1 MSDIPIAVAPQFC
14 LSEAAVNARTNKR
27 ESRNLSV
34 THYGFANTSRYTFI
48 RARNSDDDDWLRN
61 WSMEGR
67 RSARH
72 TRSRI
77 VRSTNEFQS
86 RFEDEKVGRGCV
98 TPPHL
103 YVNLS
108 SRIFIFTPNPHL
120 TFLISKTSELGE
132 ASRRFCS
139 FSATSVERRATSVEA
154 ASSPSSWST
163 YRGTSSRALG
173 WVTKRIIGTVA
184 DRTNSNF
191 LAAWSDLYIISLS
204 PIYHRSRDNYS
215 KVYPSLT
222 VLTGSTCELDT
233 RPSTLR
239 CIPRGR
245 PPSPTAERSNS

>member
-1 MSDIPIAVAPQFC
+1 MSDIPIAVPPQLC
-14 LSEAAVNARTNKR
+14 LSESAVNARTNKR

-34 THYGFANTSRYTFI
+34 THYGFANTSRYTFK
-48 RARNSDDDDWLRN
+48 RARNSDDWLRN

-120 TFLISKTSELGE
+120 TFLISKTSEL
-132 ASRRFCS
+132 ARDFARFPRR
-139 FSATSVERRATSVEA
+139 ATSVERRTTSVEA

-222 VLTGSTCELDT
+222 VLTGSTCDLDT

-245 PPSPTAERSNS
+245 PPSPTTERSNS

>member
-1 MSDIPIAVAPQFC
+1 MSDIPIAVPPQFC

-34 THYGFANTSRYTFI
+34 THYGFANTSRYTFK

-139 FSATSVERRATSVEA
+139 FSATSVERRATRPLRRLPLGARIKERPRE
-154 ASSPSSWST
+154 PSA
-163 YRGTSSRALG
+163 G
-173 WVTKRIIGTVA
+173 
-184 DRTNSNF
+184 
-191 LAAWSDLYIISLS
+191 
-204 PIYHRSRDNYS
+204 
-215 KVYPSLT
+215 
-222 VLTGSTCELDT
+222 
-233 RPSTLR
+233 
-239 CIPRGR
+239 
-245 PPSPTAERSNS
+245 

>member
-1 MSDIPIAVAPQFC
+1 MCNSSSFICQPVFQNFYFHPESPSNFPNFQNVRAWRSQ
-14 LSEAAVNARTNKR
+14 R
-27 ESRNLSV
+27 EILLVFR
-34 THYGFANTSRYTFI
+34 
-48 RARNSDDDDWLRN
+48 D
-61 WSMEGR
+61 
-67 RSARH
+67 
-72 TRSRI
+72 
-77 VRSTNEFQS
+77 
-86 RFEDEKVGRGCV
+86 
-98 TPPHL
+98 
-103 YVNLS
+103 
-108 SRIFIFTPNPHL
+108 
-120 TFLISKTSELGE
+120 
-132 ASRRFCS
+132 
-139 FSATSVERRATSVEA
+139 ERRATSVEA

-222 VLTGSTCELDT
+222 VLTGSTCDLDT